1 VLILVNQMVESG
13 LEKLYF
19 CKIKL
24 KPPKRKLETSF
35 AVIFDMDGVICDTNP
50 YHSLAW
56 KAYLDKHGIASSE
69 EEFIA
74 HMYGK
79 SNSYILKHFFKRE
92 IIGEEFDRMEFEK
105 EALFRE
111 IYEAHVKP
119 IAGLIEFIEDLKANG
134 VKTGIATS
142 APYLNMEMILSKLP
156 LRDKMQ
162 SLLASEDV
170 NSHKPNPEVY
180 LKSASNLDISPER
193 CIVFED
199 SFSGVTAGKAAGAKV
214 VGVLSTYKK
223 EELPVCDSYIVN
235 YEGLTYQKI
244 KEIVG

>member
-1 VLILVNQMVESG
+1 
-13 LEKLYF
+13 
-19 CKIKL
+19 
-24 KPPKRKLETSF
+24 
-35 AVIFDMDGVICDTNP
+35 MDGVICDTNP

-56 KAYLDKHGIASSE
+56 KAFLDKHEIASSE

-92 IIGEEFDRMEFEK
+92 IVGEEFDRMEFEK

-119 IAGLIEFIEDLKANG
+119 ISGLLEFIEDLKANG
-134 VKTGIATS
+134 VKSGIATS

-162 SLLASEDV
+162 SLLASED
-170 NSHKPNPEVY
+170 
-180 LKSASNLDISPER
+180 LDISPER
-193 CIVFED
+193 CVVFED

-223 EELPVCDSYIVN
+223 EELPVCDDYIVN

-244 KEIVG
+244 KEIVSRTGL

>member
-1 VLILVNQMVESG
+1 
-13 LEKLYF
+13 
-19 CKIKL
+19 
-24 KPPKRKLETSF
+24 LETTF

-56 KAYLDKHGIASSE
+56 KAFLDKHGIASSE

-79 SNSYILKHFFKRE
+79 SNSYILKYFFKRE
-92 IIGEEFDRMEFEK
+92 IVGEEFAKMEFEK

-111 IYEAHVKP
+111 IYEAHVEP
-119 IAGLIEFIEDLKANG
+119 ISGLIEFIIDLKANG
-134 VKTGIATS
+134 VKTAIATS

-162 SLLASEDV
+162 SLLASENV
-170 NSHKPNPEVY
+170 STHKPNPEVY

-193 CIVFED
+193 CVVFED

-214 VGVLSTYKK
+214 MGVLSTYKK
-223 EELPVCDSYIVN
+223 EELPVCDGYIID
-235 YEGLTYQKI
+235 YKGLTFQKI
-244 KEIVG
+244 KDLIDA

>member
-1 VLILVNQMVESG
+1 
-13 LEKLYF
+13 
-19 CKIKL
+19 
-24 KPPKRKLETSF
+24 LETSF

-56 KAYLDKHGIASSE
+56 KAFLDKFGITSSE

-79 SNSYILKHFFKRE
+79 SNNYILKYFFKRE
-92 IIGEEFDRMEFEK
+92 IIGEEFSLMEFEK

-111 IYEAHVKP
+111 IYAAHVKP
-119 IAGLIEFIEDLKANG
+119 ITGLIEFIEDLKANS

-142 APYLNMEMILSKLP
+142 APYLNMELILSKLP

-170 NSHKPNPEVY
+170 STHKPNPEVY

-193 CIVFED
+193 CVVFED

-214 VGVLSTYKK
+214 VGVLSTYKI
-223 EELPVCDSYIVN
+223 EELPVCDAYIAD
-235 YEGLTYQKI
+235 YQELSYQKI
-244 KEIVG
+244 KDLFN

>member
-1 VLILVNQMVESG
+1 M
-13 LEKLYF
+13 
-19 CKIKL
+19 
-24 KPPKRKLETSF
+24 ETSF

-56 KAYLDKHGIASSE
+56 KAFLDKLGIASSE

-79 SNSYILKHFFKRE
+79 SNSYILKHFLQRPVE
-92 IIGEEFDRMEFEK
+92 GEEFAQKEFEK

-119 IAGLIEFIEDLKANG
+119 INGLLEFIEDLKANG

-142 APYLNMEMILSKLP
+142 APYLNMELILSKLP

-170 NSHKPNPEVY
+170 STHKPNPEVY
-180 LKSASNLDISPER
+180 LKSALNLDISPER
-193 CIVFED
+193 CVVFED

-223 EELPVCDSYIVN
+223 EELPPCDSYIVD
-235 YEGLTYQKI
+235 YQGLTYQKI
-244 KEIVG
+244 KDLFES

>member
-1 VLILVNQMVESG
+1 
-13 LEKLYF
+13 
-19 CKIKL
+19 
-24 KPPKRKLETSF
+24 LETSF

-56 KAYLDKHGIASSE
+56 KAFLEKFGITSSE

-79 SNSYILKHFFKRE
+79 SNSYILKYFFKRE
-92 IIGEEFDRMEFEK
+92 IIGEEFAQMEFEK

-111 IYEAHVKP
+111 IYAAHVTP

-142 APYLNMEMILSKLP
+142 APYLNMELILSILP

-170 NSHKPNPEVY
+170 SSHKPNPEVY

-193 CIVFED
+193 CVVFED

-223 EELPVCDSYIVN
+223 EELPVCDAYVPN
-235 YEGLTYQKI
+235 YNELSFQKI
-244 KEIVG
+244 KDLFN

>member
-1 VLILVNQMVESG
+1 MKNEV
-13 LEKLYF
+13 
-19 CKIKL
+19 
-24 KPPKRKLETSF
+24 

-56 KAYLDKHGIASSE
+56 KAFLDKYNIASSE
-69 EEFIA
+69 VEFIA

-92 IIGEEFDRMEFEK
+92 ITGEEFDRMEFEK

-111 IYEAHVKP
+111 IYDAHVTP
-119 IAGLIEFIEDLKANG
+119 IAGLLAFIEDLKRNG

-142 APYLNMEMILSKLP
+142 APYLNMELILSKLP
-156 LRDKMQ
+156 LREQME

-170 NSHKPNPEVY
+170 SSHKPSPEVY
-180 LKSASNLDISPER
+180 LKSAQNLGVPPER
-193 CIVFED
+193 CVVFED
-199 SFSGVTAGKAAGAKV
+199 SFSGVAAGKAAGAKV

-223 EELPVCDSYIVN
+223 EELPVCDAYIVD
-235 YEGLTYQKI
+235 YQGISFQSI
-244 KEIVG
+244 KTLLAL

>member
-1 VLILVNQMVESG
+1 
-13 LEKLYF
+13 
-19 CKIKL
+19 
-24 KPPKRKLETSF
+24 LETSF

-56 KAYLDKHGIASSE
+56 KAFLEKFNISSSE

-92 IIGEEFDRMEFEK
+92 IVGEEFVQMEFEK

-111 IYEAHVKP
+111 IYDVHVKP
-119 IAGLIEFIEDLKANG
+119 ITGLLEFIEDLKANG
-134 VKTGIATS
+134 IKTGIATS
-142 APYLNMEMILSKLP
+142 APSLNMELILSKLP

-170 NSHKPNPEVY
+170 STHKPNPEVY
-180 LKSASNLDISPER
+180 LKSAANLNISPQR
-193 CIVFED
+193 CVVFED

-214 VGVLSTYKK
+214 VGILSTYKK
-223 EELPVCDSYIVN
+223 EELPICDAYHVDYQELSF
-235 YEGLTYQKI
+235 QKI
-244 KEIVG
+244 KDLFN

>member
-1 VLILVNQMVESG
+1 MVECG
-13 LEKLYF
+13 LEKSYF

-24 KPPKRKLETSF
+24 KPPQRKLETSF

-92 IIGEEFDRMEFEK
+92 IVGEEFDRMEFEK

-111 IYEAHVKP
+111 IYEAHVTP
-119 IAGLIEFIEDLKANG
+119 ISGLIEFIEDLKANG

-142 APYLNMEMILSKLP
+142 APYLNMEMILSILP

-170 NSHKPNPEVY
+170 STHKPNPEVY

-193 CIVFED
+193 CVVFED

-223 EELPVCDSYIVN
+223 EELPVCDDYIIN
-235 YEGLTYQKI
+235 YKGLTYQKI
-244 KEIVG
+244 KEIVSRTGL

>member
-1 VLILVNQMVESG
+1 M
-13 LEKLYF
+13 
-19 CKIKL
+19 
-24 KPPKRKLETSF
+24 ETTF

-56 KAYLDKHGIASSE
+56 KAFLDKHGITSSE

-92 IIGEEFDRMEFEK
+92 IVGEEFAKMEFEK

-111 IYEAHVKP
+111 IYEAHVEP
-119 IAGLIEFIEDLKANG
+119 IAGLIEFIKDLKANDI
-134 VKTGIATS
+134 KTGIATS
-142 APYLNMEMILSKLP
+142 APYLNMELILSKLP

-170 NSHKPNPEVY
+170 STHKPNPEVY

-193 CIVFED
+193 CVVFED

-214 VGVLSTYKK
+214 VGVLSTYKI
-223 EELPVCDSYIVN
+223 EELPVCDAYITD
-235 YEGLTYQKI
+235 YQELTYHKV
-244 KEIVG
+244 KEIASRISL

>member
-1 VLILVNQMVESG
+1 M
-13 LEKLYF
+13 YF
-19 CKIKL
+19 CKKKL
-24 KPPKRKLETSF
+24 RPLETTF

-50 YHSLAW
+50 HHSLAW
-56 KAYLDKHGIASSE
+56 KAFLDKHRISSSE

-92 IIGEEFDRMEFEK
+92 IVGEEFAKMEFEK

-111 IYEAHVKP
+111 IYEAHVEP
-119 IAGLIEFIEDLKANG
+119 ITGLIEFIEDLKANG
-134 VKTGIATS
+134 IKTAIATS
-142 APYLNMEMILSKLP
+142 APYLNMELILSKLP

-170 NSHKPNPEVY
+170 NTHKPNPEVY

-193 CIVFED
+193 CVVFED

-214 VGVLSTYKK
+214 VGVLSTYKI
-223 EELPVCDSYIVN
+223 EELPTCDAYITD
-235 YEGLTYQKI
+235 YQELTFHKI
-244 KEIVG
+244 KELVSKVSL

>member
-1 VLILVNQMVESG
+1 
-13 LEKLYF
+13 
-19 CKIKL
+19 
-24 KPPKRKLETSF
+24 
-35 AVIFDMDGVICDTNP
+35 MDGVICDTNP

-56 KAYLDKHGIASSE
+56 KAFLDKLGVASSE

-79 SNSYILKHFFKRE
+79 SNSYILKHFLQRPVE
-92 IIGEEFDRMEFEK
+92 GEEFAQKEFEK

-119 IAGLIEFIEDLKANG
+119 INGLLEFIEDLKANG
-134 VKTGIATS
+134 VKIGIATS
-142 APYLNMEMILSKLP
+142 APYLNMELILSKLP

-170 NSHKPNPEVY
+170 STHKPNPEVY
-180 LKSASNLDISPER
+180 LKSALNLDISPER
-193 CIVFED
+193 CVVFED

-223 EELPVCDSYIVN
+223 EELPPCDSYIVD
-235 YEGLTYQKI
+235 YQGLTYKKI
-244 KEIVG
+244 KDLFES

>member
-1 VLILVNQMVESG
+1 MKNAI
-13 LEKLYF
+13 
-19 CKIKL
+19 
-24 KPPKRKLETSF
+24 

-56 KAYLDKHGIASSE
+56 KAFLDKHNIASSE
-69 EEFIA
+69 AEFIA

-92 IIGEEFDRMEFEK
+92 ITGEEFDRMEFEK

-111 IYEAHVKP
+111 IYDAHVTP
-119 IAGLIEFIEDLKANG
+119 ISGLLAFIENLKSNG

-142 APYLNMEMILSKLP
+142 APYLNMELILSKLP
-156 LRDKMQ
+156 LREQME

-170 NSHKPNPEVY
+170 NSHKPSPEVY
-180 LKSASNLDISPER
+180 LKSAQNLGVPPER
-193 CIVFED
+193 CVVFED

-223 EELPVCDSYIVN
+223 EELPVCDSYIVD
-235 YEGLTYQKI
+235 YQGISFRDIEKLLTP
-244 KEIVG
+244 

>member
-1 VLILVNQMVESG
+1 M
-13 LEKLYF
+13 
-19 CKIKL
+19 
-24 KPPKRKLETSF
+24 ETSF

-56 KAYLDKHGIASSE
+56 KAFLEKFGITSSE

-79 SNSYILKHFFKRE
+79 SNSYILKYFFKRE
-92 IIGEEFDRMEFEK
+92 IIGEEFAQMEFEK

-111 IYEAHVKP
+111 IYAAHVTP

-134 VKTGIATS
+134 VKMGIATS
-142 APYLNMEMILSKLP
+142 APYLNMELILSILP

-170 NSHKPNPEVY
+170 SSHKPNPEVY

-193 CIVFED
+193 CVVFED

-223 EELPVCDSYIVN
+223 EELPVCDAYVPN
-235 YEGLTYQKI
+235 YNELSFQKI
-244 KEIVG
+244 KDLFN

>member
-1 VLILVNQMVESG
+1 M
-13 LEKLYF
+13 
-19 CKIKL
+19 
-24 KPPKRKLETSF
+24 ETSF

-56 KAYLDKHGIASSE
+56 KAFLDKLGIASSE

-79 SNSYILKHFFKRE
+79 SNSYILKHFLKRPVE
-92 IIGEEFDRMEFEK
+92 GEEFAQMEFEK

-111 IYEAHVKP
+111 IYDVHVKP
-119 IAGLIEFIEDLKANG
+119 ITGLLEFIEDLKANG

-142 APYLNMEMILSKLP
+142 APYLNMELILSKLP

-170 NSHKPNPEVY
+170 SKHKPNPEVY
-180 LKSASNLDISPER
+180 LKSALNLDILPER
-193 CIVFED
+193 CVVFED
-199 SFSGVTAGKAAGAKV
+199 SFSGVTAGKTAGAKV

-223 EELPVCDSYIVN
+223 EELPACDSYIID
-235 YEGLTYQKI
+235 YQGFSFQKI
-244 KEIVG
+244 KDLFES

>member
-1 VLILVNQMVESG
+1 
-13 LEKLYF
+13 
-19 CKIKL
+19 
-24 KPPKRKLETSF
+24 
-35 AVIFDMDGVICDTNP
+35 MDGVICDTNP

-56 KAYLDKHGIASSE
+56 KAFLEKFGITSSE

-92 IIGEEFDRMEFEK
+92 IVGKEFDLMEFEK

-134 VKTGIATS
+134 VRTGIATS
-142 APYLNMEMILSKLP
+142 APFLNMELILSKLP

-170 NSHKPNPEVY
+170 STHKPNPEVY
-180 LKSASNLDISPER
+180 LKSALNLDISSER
-193 CIVFED
+193 CVVFED

-214 VGVLSTYKK
+214 VGVLSTYKV
-223 EELPVCDSYIVN
+223 EELPVCDSYIVD
-235 YEGLTYQKI
+235 YQGLTYQKI
-244 KEIVG
+244 KDLFN

>member
-1 VLILVNQMVESG
+1 MQKKH
-13 LEKLYF
+13 KL
-19 CKIKL
+19 
-24 KPPKRKLETSF
+24 PQRALETSF

-56 KAYLDKHGIASSE
+56 KAFLDKFNIKSSE
-69 EEFIA
+69 KEFIA

-79 SNSYILKHFFKRE
+79 SNSYILKYFFKRE
-92 IIGEEFDRMEFEK
+92 IIGDEFAQMEFEK
-105 EALFRE
+105 EALFRK
-111 IYEAHVKP
+111 IYEEHVKP
-119 IAGLIEFIEDLKANG
+119 ISGLVEFIEDLKSNG
-134 VKTGIATS
+134 IQTGIATS

-170 NSHKPNPEVY
+170 STHKPNPEVY
-180 LKSASNLDISPER
+180 LKSALNLDISPER
-193 CIVFED
+193 CVVFED

-223 EELPVCDSYIVN
+223 EELPVCDNYIVD
-235 YEGLTYQKI
+235 YKGLTYQKI
-244 KEIVG
+244 KELFN